1 MAMQGRTDWLAANDH
16 PKRHLEAPT
25 REWTRPRGE
34 TWYRRTPPAAAGRR
48 TGAATEAGSRHLL
61 VTASRVAGCGVYT
74 ASGRRLGRVAEI
86 ALDETTGDVAFVV
99 VASGGFLGFG
109 ERLARAP
116 WSALSYEPDRAG
128 YVLDLPESEVD
139 ALTAPAKFHRSAD
152 RGGWASGA

>member
-61 VTASRVAGCGVYT
+61 VTASRVAGCGVYILDSPTDVIPT
-74 ASGRRLGRVAEI
+74 ALAYLGLDPNSTEQEDFDKAEE
-86 ALDETTGDVAFVV
+86 L
-99 VASGGFLGFG
+99 L
-109 ERLARAP
+109 
-116 WSALSYEPDRAG
+116 LSIRPHVR
-128 YVLDLPESEVD
+128 
-139 ALTAPAKFHRSAD
+139 KFHS
-152 RGGWASGA
+152 S